1 MIYSSDNE
9 MLKKKGISKAVIEDQ
24 IKTFEKGIPYI
35 RIKSAAT
42 PGNGILVFDEDEKER
57 LIQHFEEGIKGKS
70 LLKFVPAS
78 GAATRMFKSLFSLRE
93 KLLNNPHDPETHE
106 SVNDFFNK
114 LPRFAFFKDLKE
126 SLEKDGHNY
135 EKVKS
140 EKDFILISSYLLS
153 DKGLNYGATPKALI
167 KFHDYGDTVRTA
179 LEEHLVEGA
188 LYGKDDKQKVKLHL
202 TISAE
207 HETAVKELIE
217 KVLNTYQSHYD
228 VTYHITYSQQKPSTD
243 TIAVDMQNK
252 PFRNDDG
259 SLLFRPGGHG
269 ALIENLNDIHADI
282 IFIKNIDNIVPD
294 RLREPTVRYKKVIG
308 GLLLQLCLQIDTYL
322 SQLEK
327 GSCSEKMLDNICA
340 FAEDTLFIDMQA
352 AGGMSISSRQAY
364 LYQKLNRPVRICAMV
379 KNEGEP
385 GGGPFWTINPK
396 NKEVSL
402 QIVEASQI
410 DMSNTEQKAIVQ
422 QATHFNPV
430 DIVCRTKD
438 YKGRKFDLLSFVDK
452 DAGFISIKSKDGK
465 DLKALELPGLWN
477 GAMADWITIFVEV
490 PIVTFNPVKTIDDLL
505 RKEHLNHQ
513 Q

>member
-1 MIYSSDNE
+1 
-9 MLKKKGISKAVIEDQ
+9 
-24 IKTFEKGIPYI
+24 
-35 RIKSAAT
+35 
-42 PGNGILVFDEDEKER
+42 
-57 LIQHFEEGIKGKS
+57 
-70 LLKFVPAS
+70 
-78 GAATRMFKSLFSLRE
+78 
-93 KLLNNPHDPETHE
+93 
-106 SVNDFFNK
+106 
-114 LPRFAFFKDLKE
+114 
-126 SLEKDGHNY
+126 
-135 EKVKS
+135 
-140 EKDFILISSYLLS
+140 
-153 DKGLNYGATPKALI
+153 
-167 KFHDYGDTVRTA
+167 
-179 LEEHLVEGA
+179 
-188 LYGKDDKQKVKLHL
+188 
-202 TISAE
+202 
-207 HETAVKELIE
+207 
-217 KVLNTYQSHYD
+217 
-228 VTYHITYSQQKPSTD
+228 
-243 TIAVDMQNK
+243 
-252 PFRNDDG
+252 
-259 SLLFRPGGHG
+259 
-269 ALIENLNDIHADI
+269 
-282 IFIKNIDNIVPD
+282 
-294 RLREPTVRYKKVIG
+294 
-308 GLLLQLCLQIDTYL
+308 
-322 SQLEK
+322 
-327 GSCSEKMLDNICA
+327 MLDNICA